1 MRASICSIRA
11 RSSSVIGHPFR
22 RVSHHHYHRSRRA
35 VLKTSAILVVVLTAC
50 GGGSSGVQW
59 GDYAPGLQ
67 ARIDAENCTALQAEF
82 DQADANNAATKARVG
97 HNNAKLMVY
106 INDRIKA
113 AGC

>member
-1 MRASICSIRA
+1 MIPA
-11 RSSSVIGHPFR
+11 RTVAHVTSASVIGHPFR
-22 RVSHHHYHRSRRA
+22 RPPPNEYHTTHRLW
-35 VLKTSAILVVVLTAC
+35 LKTSAILVGVLTAC

-67 ARIDAENCTALQAEF
+67 ALIDAENCTALQAEF
-82 DQADANNAATKARVG
+82 DQAEANNAATQARVG